1 MSEKYT
7 IEDIRDSP
15 PFTWTLLENKVMI
28 GSFDTEGIAELVC
41 KLLNENE
48 ERKNQPKI
56 DKKSQ
61 NEIIKHLESEIEELH
76 SIIELN
82 STKVWCNEHRV
93 TIEKYT
99 NAIEIISN
107 LPVEEN

>member
-48 ERKNQPKI
+48 ARNSKPMITSQIKCELIIWIQDKIWHKNYI
-56 DKKSQ
+56 ISSDNDINTKK
-61 NEIIKHLESEIEELH
+61 EYEE
-76 SIIELN
+76 
-82 STKVWCNEHRV
+82 
-93 TIEKYT
+93 
-99 NAIEIISN
+99 AIEIISN
-107 LPVEEN
+107 LPCEEN